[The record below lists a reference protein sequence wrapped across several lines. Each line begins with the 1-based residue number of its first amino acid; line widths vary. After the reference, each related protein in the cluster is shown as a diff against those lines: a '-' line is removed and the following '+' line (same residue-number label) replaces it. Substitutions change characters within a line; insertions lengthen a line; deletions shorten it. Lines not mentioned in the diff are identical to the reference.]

1 MTNKQERIIVE
12 TLAWISVIVIISTL
26 LFILINQL

>member
-1 MTNKQERIIVE
+1 MTPKQEETVVE

-26 LFILINQL
+26 LFILIN